1 MNAVHAHFKPEFIN
15 RLDDL
20 IVFDP
25 LTRDE
30 LAHIVDIQVKAVAD
44 RLTERRITLN
54 VTKSAR
60 EWLADRG
67 YDPAFGARPLRRLV
81 QSEVGDQLAR
91 MLLSGAV
98 HDGDTVLVDQ
108 TGGEHLELSSWAT
121 EDVQL
126 ND

>member
-91 MLLSGAV
+91 MLLSG
-98 HDGDTVLVDQ
+98 
-108 TGGEHLELSSWAT
+108 SCAT
-121 EDVQL
+121 AIPCWSIRPVASIWS
-126 ND
+126 